1 MLATP
6 LLGYP
11 ALEIVQ
17 LPISYLDE
25 VTDIAREIV
34 LQNYA
39 SNIFLASINC

>member
-25 VTDIAREIV
+25 VIDIARKIV

-39 SNIFLASINC
+39 SRIFYNKHG

>member
-11 ALEIVQ
+11 ALEKVQ
-17 LPISYLDE
+17 LPISCLDE
-25 VTDIAREIV
+25 VIDIAREVV

-39 SNIFLASINC
+39 SRIFYNKHS